1 MREVSKSENISV
13 DTLRQVTRAE
23 NVDADTK
30 RKVTADEIISA
41 DSLRRV
47 VQVDSVT
54 ADTYREVKKTDSVVG
69 DVRRQVT
76 VSENISADTYLKIVR
91 DEIVPADIFRE
102 VKKTEKIIA
111 DTSRKNGLTSISGD
125 TDRTVKRYTDIT
137 ADTWRK
143 IAGEENISGNT
154 SRRVVQSAEIQADIS
169 RRIQRTENCIA
180 DTKRA
185 VTVADKFFAD
195 AYRQT
200 VRTDIAKADTFRKVT
215 TSISNSVDTVR
226 KVGVLETISA
236 DTKRTFA
243 NKEQAVADTLLQ
255 TAATEEVTAD
265 LLRGIREVV
274 EADTFR
280 QVVRKEKTIASTVIR
295 VPHVLN
301 YILENK
307 FQMLNKPRLRNA
319 SAVSLIN
326 TFKEYGVTAV
336 DITLSE
342 KTLSDNFSFSTSRP
356 LEIEDTVQGWLL
368 DYPFHFIV
376 EETDQTDLIQ
386 DVKGRYSKD
395 KQLYS
400 QFFISCVT
408 IMNTEK
414 TIEVVGGRFE
424 KYDDGTV
431 TVLYPRATE
440 IMRNIATALGV
451 AADVRI
457 DDFTP
462 YNLSGDQKITYVD
475 LLNTLFSW
483 TSRLPQRQINVFIRD
498 DVLHVIQRGKED
510 SVFDISDLP
519 HSRPN
524 INKKLIRSLW
534 SSPKG
539 EDGESSKSGYFENDP
554 TIEYLYDE
562 VQEPFSGTISFY
574 DVDETDS
581 TGCSTTL
588 VFSEGLLIRES
599 NRTFSPKR
607 STSNYVTYDY
617 VEIFPAGTTD
627 ANIIMRRYNGLKGDW
642 YLKYKETSA
651 YAEIE
656 ETDPDTGEKEI
667 KKTSQ
672 SGSTKYFY
680 TRTDGGDLYLQL
692 ERESTTT
699 TTTTITISQDGTST
713 VEDPEIKSDTRETY
727 HVPLGNGW
735 YGQSVFQNG
744 IAQGSSI
751 SQGTPG
757 NKVTQY
763 MVNEVQKTFSGWK
776 IIYKNPDAD
785 DDDDDDD
792 DTPKEEIYEDTSKEE
807 TYEDWRR
814 RLAPIADISFPVREF
829 NLLKTLTAA
838 LLWLNRKIQ
847 KTVTLDLIAN
857 IVDGVPEINHIVDF
871 TERVKL
877 DGEEYFLVS
886 NKIAFTPFKLI
897 QKLQLIRWD

>member
-1 MREVSKSENISV
+1 MSKLSAVVKPEVYISWIPTGKVAVKPEIYISWIPTGKIGLKPQIYATYIPSPEKVSADSLRKVTASESSSADSLREVSKSENFSV
-13 DTLRQVTRAE
+13 DTLRQATRAE

-169 RRIQRTENCIA
+169 RTIQRTENCIA

-265 LLRGIREVV
+265 LLRGLREVA
-274 EADTFR
+274 ETDTFR
-280 QVVRKEKTIASTVIR
+280 QVVRKEKTIARTVIR
-295 VPHVLN
+295 VPYVLN
-301 YILENK
+301 YVLKNNL
-307 FQMLNKPRLRNA
+307 QLLNKPRLRNT
-319 SAVSLIN
+319 SDVSLVN
-326 TFKEYGVTAV
+326 NFKEYGVTAV

-342 KTLSDNFSFSTSRP
+342 KTLSDKFSFSTSRP

-368 DYPFHFIV
+368 DYPFHFLV
-376 EETDQTDLIQ
+376 EETDQTELIQ
-386 DVKGRYSKD
+386 TVEGRYSKD
-395 KQLYS
+395 DLLYKWFRFS
-400 QFFISCVT
+400 AK
-408 IMNTEK
+408 NTE
-414 TIEVVGGRFE
+414 ESA
-424 KYDDGTV
+424 GTPV
-431 TVLYPRATE
+431 YGTATE
-440 IMRNIATALGV
+440 IMQDCAQYLGMTL
-451 AADVRI
+451 DIKI
-457 DDFTP
+457 DDFSP
-462 YNLSGDQKITYVD
+462 SNLDSDSKITYAD
-475 LLNTLFSW
+475 LLSTLFSW

-510 SVFDISDLP
+510 AVFDISDLP

-524 INKKLIRSLW
+524 INKKLNRVLCYN
-534 SSPKG
+534 PNK
-539 EDGESSKSGYFENDP
+539 NDNDDD
-554 TIEYLYDE
+554 TGTDDQQI
-562 VQEPFSGTISFY
+562 PFSGIIYF
-574 DVDETDS
+574 S
-581 TGCSTTL
+581 TSSVYIAYTYK
-588 VFSEGLLIRES
+588 SGLLTKEEI
-599 NRTFSPKR
+599 
-607 STSNYVTYDY
+607 STRAAATED
-617 VEIFPAGTTD
+617 
-627 ANIIMRRYNGLKGDW
+627 
-642 YLKYKETSA
+642 
-651 YAEIE
+651 
-656 ETDPDTGEKEI
+656 
-667 KKTSQ
+667 SQ
-672 SGSTKYFY
+672 KSEH
-680 TRTDGGDLYLQL
+680 Q
-692 ERESTTT
+692 TTT
-699 TTTTITISQDGTST
+699 TYTYTTFNSASYVYSKQSRTIAKEYDDDGSANVTETNSTTNYNYKYVGNNEIYLFLEYEKTEKREYNQQSGTSRAT
-713 VEDPEIKSDTRETY
+713 SADDIADTEIKETH
-727 HVPLGNGW
+727 HVPVGNGW
-735 YGQSVFQNG
+735 YAQTVYVNGVFQGANL
-744 IAQGSSI
+744 
-751 SQGTPG
+751 SQGKPG
-757 NKVTQY
+757 NSVSPYT
-763 MVNEVQKTFSGWK
+763 VNRFQSTFHYTVQESIG
-776 IIYKNPDAD
+776 NNDGD
-785 DDDDDDD
+785 DDDELSLIVDD
-792 DTPKEEIYEDTSKEE
+792 
-807 TYEDWRR
+807 
-814 RLAPIADISFPVREF
+814 SFPVREADVK
-829 NLLKTLTAA
+829 NA
-838 LLWLNRKIQ
+838 LNEALRWLHRKII
-847 KTVTLDLIAN
+847 KTVTVDLIAK
-857 IVDGVPEINHIVDF
+857 IIDGVPEINHIVDF

-897 QKLQLIRWD
+897 QKLQLIRWY